1 MDGLAATRTA
11 ALLGF
16 VMGAGFPSLGAM
28 APIRPGVVDSGV
40 VDLGVVDLGR
50 LAGQQGNEELER
62 LRAMLY
68 RSGADGREAREQAV
82 ERLLAMPTATAHRI
96 LQDELLKPRDPDGL
110 RRTIL
115 TSLARH
121 AFVAPERLFGGATES
136 VRVQIVHGYLVALL
150 PLWSPGADGE
160 AVPAARQALQRLP
173 LRDLES
179 AARSLLAS
187 ASTEQRH
194 ATLLALSDLQQSSLA
209 PLLAEQLA
217 APDEQLR
224 ATATA
229 ALQRLLYPPEPLRTP
244 EQFQAFWRVH
254 GELRYLDF
262 TELAARR
269 ALAAPDNLENVVR
282 QIRRESD
289 RDLVRAMV
297 ERSPGI
303 DWATVQARTVVDDAE
318 TRNACLEV
326 IRRSLQ
332 AGLPAEDSVTA
343 RQTFA
348 RALLQRYRQLPTTDR
363 RAAALLLEVVAY
375 LTKNDEAELASE
387 VVGQLLAQL
396 DSDDTE
402 VQFAVLRGLRRF
414 PSVDTRSKLVQFG
427 RSMSEVEARRAQLVA
442 VLATLGA
449 RGAPR
454 WQAPAPNDVDKAG
467 WLELVGTCLRASKS
481 PEVREQALQL
491 AQLLDPKEQRVPEVF
506 DLLVGLVRDITV
518 DARLRQATLV
528 QLQAWRVDGLRADE
542 WVRAMQGLLADPAVE
557 IRRKAADSL
566 ALMTGSTD
574 SRRAEWITASI
585 PFLRNQLEVE
595 GDVAALQ
602 DLVDCLQQFG
612 REPQMAEKA
621 IGALMFVLRDL
632 NPPVPAE
639 QQVRLDSLLQA
650 LTTIGADP
658 VAAGQW
664 VPACEPLLLHRKRQ
678 SLRLVLQNHAA
689 VELASAV
696 NSPDPI
702 LSRRARRAMQLL
714 VETALLKPGRENWS
728 DSEDLQREVRDVRV
742 AFAALDGIE
751 DSGLKDSAAQRLL
764 RLEVDLAAGRFQEVV
779 QRATALL
786 APPVASGPAR
796 PPFQPEEQ
804 LQVRTL
810 AAEAQLGL
818 NRPELA
824 LRLLDETGEG
834 GGLRVDLLSR
844 IGRALVATD
853 AGAAFPVFERV
864 LKVTAPEDPAYRGR
878 LLDVLRT
885 RLLVEPGA
893 REAVLK
899 QAETCAPL
907 FQAADCPAELR
918 EAFAQLRASRG

>member
-1 MDGLAATRTA
+1 MEGLAATWA
-11 ALLGF
+11 AAWIGL
-16 VMGAGFPSLGAM
+16 VAWAGFPSLA
-28 APIRPGVVDSGV
+28 APPPTPAEI
-40 VDLGVVDLGR
+40 
-50 LAGQQGNEELER
+50 QQGADELER
-62 LRAMLY
+62 LRAMLH
-68 RSGADGREAREQAV
+68 RAGADGREVREQAI
-82 ERLLAMPTATAHRI
+82 ERLLAMPIANAHRI

-110 RRTIL
+110 RRSIL
-115 TSLARH
+115 AALARH
-121 AFVAPERLFGGATES
+121 AYAAPERLFGGAPET

-150 PLWSPGADGE
+150 PLWTPGADGE
-160 AVPAARQALQRLP
+160 SIPAARQALQRLP

-179 AARSLLAS
+179 AARSLLTS
-187 ASTEQRH
+187 APTDQRH

-224 ATATA
+224 AAATA

-262 TELAARR
+262 AELSARR

-282 QIRRESD
+282 QIRRDAD

-303 DWATVQARTVVDDAE
+303 DWAAVQERTVVDDAE

-326 IRRSLQ
+326 IRKSLQ
-332 AGLPAEDSVTA
+332 SGLPTEDSAVA
-343 RQTFA
+343 RQAFA

-375 LTKNDEAELASE
+375 LTKSDETELASE

-396 DSDDTE
+396 DSDDAE
-402 VQFAVLRGLRRF
+402 VQLATLRGLRRF
-414 PSVDTRSKLVQFG
+414 PSQDTRSKLVQFG
-427 RSMSEVEARRAQLVA
+427 RSMSEVDSRRSQLVA

-449 RGAPR
+449 RSTPR
-454 WQAPAPNDVDKAG
+454 WQAPAQNDVDKAG
-467 WLELVGTCLRASKS
+467 WLDLVGTCLRASNA

-491 AQLLDPKEQRVPEVF
+491 AQLLDPKDQRVPEVF
-506 DLLVGLVRDITV
+506 DLLVGLVRDISV
-518 DARLRQATLV
+518 DAKLRQATLV

-542 WVRAMQGLLADPAVE
+542 WVRAMQGLIADPVVE

-566 ALMTGSTD
+566 ALMTSSTD
-574 SRRAEWITASI
+574 PRRAEWITASI

-595 GDVAALQ
+595 GDAAALQ

-612 REPQMAEKA
+612 REPQMAEKS

-632 NPPVPAE
+632 QPPVPAE

-689 VELASAV
+689 VELANAVSA
-696 NSPDPI
+696 SDPI
-702 LSRRARRAMQLL
+702 QNRRARRAMQLL
-714 VETALLKPGRENWS
+714 VETALLKPAREGWTS
-728 DSEDLQREVRDVRV
+728 SEDLLREVRDVRV
-742 AFAALDGIE
+742 AFSALDGVE
-751 DSGLKDSAAQRLL
+751 DSGLKDSAALRLL

-779 QRATALL
+779 QRASALL
-786 APPVASGPAR
+786 APPTASGQAR
-796 PPFQPEEQ
+796 PTFQPEEL

-824 LRLLDETGEG
+824 ARLLDESGEADG
-834 GGLRVDLLSR
+834 ARADLLSR
-844 IGRALVATD
+844 VGRAMVATD
-853 AGAAFPVFERV
+853 AVAAFPVFERV

-885 RLLVEPGA
+885 RLLVDPSA

-899 QAETCAPL
+899 QAETYVPL